1 MKRWVL
7 LLTVV
12 CACSGKPTT
21 ATSGT
26 GSGGGSAP
34 VITNAAT
41 CADVKA
47 KVEQLYRAEGQAKE
61 PKRVEAFVSDNTTM
75 VMTDCA
81 KDPATFVPCIA
92 KAQSIGELEKQCLVP
107 LDDEGTEAEPK

>member
-1 MKRWVL
+1 MNRWAL
-7 LLTVV
+7 LGIVV
-12 CACSGKPTT
+12 CGCSGKPT
-21 ATSGT
+21 ATTGGQ
-26 GSGGGSAP
+26 GSGGTAP
-34 VITNAAT
+34 VISGATT

-61 PKRVEAFVSDNTTM
+61 PKRVDAFVADNTTM

-92 KAQSIGELEKQCLVP
+92 KAQSIVELEKQCLVP
-107 LDDEGTEAEPK
+107 LDEEGTEADLK